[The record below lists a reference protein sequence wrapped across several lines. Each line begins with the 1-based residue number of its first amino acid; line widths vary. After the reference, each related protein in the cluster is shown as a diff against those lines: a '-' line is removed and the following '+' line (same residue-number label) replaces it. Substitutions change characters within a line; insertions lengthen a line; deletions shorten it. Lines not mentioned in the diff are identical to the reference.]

1 MKVEMTNKETN
12 VVQLKVELDQEQVKL
27 AIDKAY
33 LKVRKDF
40 ALPGFRKGKVPRN
53 ILEKRYGVEVF
64 YEEAANI
71 MLQDTYPQ
79 AIKDNNIEPV
89 DHPDIEVEQMDIEQP
104 FIYTATVTVKPELT
118 LGQYKGLGIARE
130 DREITD
136 EEVDKELTSLQN
148 SKAKLIT
155 LEADAA
161 AADQDQVI
169 IDFVGR
175 MDGNEF
181 EGGAGKNYPLVLGSG
196 SFVPGFEEQLIGAK
210 TGDKILVKVTMPDE
224 YHSEQLAGKE
234 VEFEVNVNEVKR
246 KSLPALDDDLAKEV
260 GDYAT
265 LAELK
270 TFIKERLQARA
281 DDHAVQHQRQN
292 VVDAV
297 RDNSAV
303 DIPAVMIDNEVE
315 AMVKQMGNRFAQQGL
330 QLEDYLN
337 YSGKKLDDIKAEMRP
352 EAEKNV
358 KTELMLDTVAKVENI
373 SVDQADLDQEIAEL
387 AKAYGQ
393 KTDSLRAN
401 LEAAGQLYGIE
412 QVITHRKVIDFLT
425 EANSK

>member
-155 LEADAA
+155 MEADAA

>member
-79 AIKDNNIEPV
+79 AIKENNIEPV

-104 FIYTATVTVKPELT
+104 FIYTATVTVKPEMT

-181 EGGAGKNYPLVLGSG
+181 EGGAGNNYPLVLGSG

-393 KTDSLRAN
+393 KADGLRAN
-401 LEAAGQLYGIE
+401 LEAAGQLFGIE